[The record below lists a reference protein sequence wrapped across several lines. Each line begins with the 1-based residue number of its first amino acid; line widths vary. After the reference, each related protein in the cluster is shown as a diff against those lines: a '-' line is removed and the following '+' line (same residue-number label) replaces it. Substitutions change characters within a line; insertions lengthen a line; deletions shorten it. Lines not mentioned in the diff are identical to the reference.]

1 MSEYLIPA
9 LAAIIVAIIE
19 AIAAIDRKQA
29 KKNQKASEI
38 QERRRTEETRLSM
51 KMMSATLQ
59 LAIVTANALTGSHN
73 NGNVEN
79 AKTAAESAQAEYQSF
94 LERVT
99 AQEVAK

>member
-19 AIAAIDRKQA
+19 AIAAIDRKQT
-29 KKNQKASEI
+29 KKNQKAAEI
-38 QERRRTEETRLSM
+38 QEQRRTEETRLSM

-59 LAIVTANALTGSHN
+59 LSIVTANALTGGHN

-79 AKTAAESAQAEYQSF
+79 AKTAAESAQAEYQAF
-94 LERVT
+94 LEKVT